1 MPENASARLVNALYE
16 KAEIEFPSHDIA
28 SAILPTEWGAAP
40 GLLNLLLS
48 THRPALVLH
57 FGVAREAQG
66 FFIETE
72 GRNACRMMPDAC
84 GAVPGSH
91 TLQPGG
97 PDRHAT
103 TLPVERIVNR
113 LRDLGLPAAASD
125 DAGGYLCNCILYH
138 SLASASQAEQANQT
152 GFVHIPPDLSKP
164 PLAFA
169 DALRGSLEIL
179 RLCLATAPDQRA

>member
-1 MPENASARLVNALYE
+1 M
-16 KAEIEFPSHDIA
+16 EFPAHGFA
-28 SAILPTEWGAAP
+28 TAILPTEWGAAQER
-40 GLLNLLLS
+40 LNMLLS
-48 THRPALVLH
+48 THRPSLVLH

-66 FFIETE
+66 FRIETE
-72 GRNACRMMPDAC
+72 GRNACGMMPDAC

-113 LRDLGLPAAASD
+113 LRDLGLPAATSN
-125 DAGGYLCNCILYH
+125 DAGAYLCNSILYH
-138 SLASASQAEQANQT
+138 SLASASQSEQANQT

-179 RLCLATAPDQRA
+179 RLCLATAPDGAARSIRSGAPLA